1 MVRQKLN
8 CKIHFSHR
16 LKVIAEFIS
25 DVGIRKLHHV
35 VLTSDG
41 KYGYKSY
48 NDDSS
53 KTEIRIT
60 TASPLNYLPLPNPD
74 ITENR

>member
-1 MVRQKLN
+1 M
-8 CKIHFSHR
+8 
-16 LKVIAEFIS
+16 

-35 VLTSDG
+35 VFTSDG

-53 KTEIRIT
+53 KTEIHLT

>member
-1 MVRQKLN
+1 MVTQELN
-8 CKIHFSHR
+8 CIIQFLQHII
-16 LKVIAEFIS
+16 VIAEFVS

-74 ITENR
+74 ITENI